1 VEQSERKKLIWL
13 AALIAVL
20 AAIWGYRTLF
30 QDGSLKEVQTPVNA
44 RRGAPGPP
52 ARPVVVNMGL
62 LEGEKPRLE
71 IGRNIFDPTYR
82 ERKVLPPDLEA
93 EARAKAKAKAEA
105 EAARPNPLAAV
116 SVGPPKDTDNDGV
129 PDNVDKCP
137 GTPPGAIVDS
147 SGCQPG
153 ELTAKLAKEEMGK
166 IQFVGF
172 LKRSGRTDVF
182 LTYKNSYFVVTKGG
196 DIMNGLYLKDIGG
209 NYLLF
214 ADRATGA
221 ELLVNVDFTGEK
233 DKGKDKGKDNKPGGR

>member
-1 VEQSERKKLIWL
+1 VEQPERKKLIWL

-20 AAIWGYRTLF
+20 AAIWGYRTFF
-30 QDGSLKEVQTPVNA
+30 QDETRKAVQVPVNA

-52 ARPVVVNMGL
+52 ARPVVVNLGL
-62 LEGEKPRLE
+62 LEGSKPRLV

-82 ERKVLPPDLEA
+82 ERKVVPPDLA
-93 EARAKAKAKAEA
+93 AKAKAEA
-105 EAARPNPLAAV
+105 EAKAKAKPKPLAAV
-116 SVGPPKDTDNDGV
+116 SVGPPKDTDRDGV
-129 PDNVDKCP
+129 PDNMDKCP

-182 LTYKNSYFVVTKGG
+182 LTYKDSYFVVTKGG

-233 DKGKDKGKDNKPGGR
+233 DMGKDKGKKPGGR